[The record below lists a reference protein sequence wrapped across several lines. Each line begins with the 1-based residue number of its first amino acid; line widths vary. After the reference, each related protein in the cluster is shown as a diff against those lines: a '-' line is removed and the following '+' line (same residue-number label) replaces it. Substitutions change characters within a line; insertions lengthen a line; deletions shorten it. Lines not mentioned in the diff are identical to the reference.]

1 MDIALIN
8 GESIDMLNKTIV
20 KKNETKNLLL
30 PIWIKQILRF
40 IFNQV
45 E

>member
-20 KKNETKNLLL
+20 KSETKNLLRL
-30 PIWIKQILRF
+30 I
-40 IFNQV
+40 
-45 E
+45 

>member
-8 GESIDMLNKTIV
+8 GENIDMLNKTIV
-20 KKNETKNLLL
+20 KNETKYLLL